1 MMVYTPLLLGW
12 WVYPLGLNWEAFFTP
27 AQLKTIR
34 SIRKWRPPLARRFQR
49 VSSTWSSHWGA
60 PLSWFLQFGSEASR
74 GVHHED
80 SSPLVFRQG
89 EPIRPFFGPAPSML
103 WEPVRSPKCANQRPK
118 HIQIIQPPVL
128 VNKKMRKLSNNFV
141 GRRIFPTA
149 IFLGEEVKSSWKVVT
164 KAFLVSTGRR
174 CYKILLLM
182 NANVVKLPKL
192 SWFLNVQMIEKNH
205 DVLCSKALLA
215 RWAPTSCKWSC
226 NPWEWLY
233 QSVTTPLNFGPT
245 V

>member
-1 MMVYTPLLLGW
+1 MSLSPGIKLG
-12 WVYPLGLNWEAFFTP
+12 VFFTP

-60 PLSWFLQFGSEASR
+60 PLSWFLHFFPR
-74 GVHHED
+74 PGVHHGLD

-118 HIQIIQPPVL
+118 HIQPPIL
-128 VNKKMRKLSNNFV
+128 VKKRCASCPTNFV

-149 IFLGEEVKSSWKVVT
+149 IFLGKRSQNWLKGGHQVIFGFNWT
-164 KAFLVSTGRR
+164 QMLQ
-174 CYKILLLM
+174 ILLLM
-182 NANVVKLPKL
+182 NANVVKFPKL
-192 SWFLNVQMIEKNH
+192 SWFLDVQMIENNH
-205 DVLCSKALLA
+205 DLLC
-215 RWAPTSCKWSC
+215 
-226 NPWEWLY
+226 
-233 QSVTTPLNFGPT
+233 
-245 V
+245 